1 MSVSNPADGH
11 VEMAYKKVGDGHPL
25 RLWRVT
31 TEVEAPP
38 EELLHRVLRE
48 RHVWDPQLLKY
59 RQVAKL
65 EANAEVFQYATGNM
79 SPLPARDYCV
89 LRSWQTELPK
99 KACVIVETSVEHP
112 EAPVMLGGT
121 RGIVLASRYLIE
133 HCGSGRSR
141 IMHLS
146 RVDTK

>member
-1 MSVSNPADGH
+1 MNNPADSN

-48 RHVWDPQLLKY
+48 RHIWDPQLLKY

-65 EANAEVFQYATGNM
+65 DTNAEVFQYATGNM

-89 LRSWQTELPK
+89 LRYVHLFFFLRRILNQQLIK
-99 KACVIVETSVEHP
+99 KVT
-112 EAPVMLGGT
+112 
-121 RGIVLASRYLIE
+121 LIQQYPFK
-133 HCGSGRSR
+133 R
-141 IMHLS
+141 LY
-146 RVDTK
+146 

>member
-1 MSVSNPADGH
+1 MSVNNPADST
-11 VEMAYKKVGDGHPL
+11 VDMAYKKVGDGHPL

-65 EANAEVFQYATGNM
+65 DSNAEVFQYATGNM

-89 LRSWQTELPK
+89 LRLVTL
-99 KACVIVETSVEHP
+99 SV
-112 EAPVMLGGT
+112 LCIYTLCGT
-121 RGIVLASRYLIE
+121 R
-133 HCGSGRSR
+133 HCGMSTLARW
-141 IMHLS
+141 LA
-146 RVDTK
+146 